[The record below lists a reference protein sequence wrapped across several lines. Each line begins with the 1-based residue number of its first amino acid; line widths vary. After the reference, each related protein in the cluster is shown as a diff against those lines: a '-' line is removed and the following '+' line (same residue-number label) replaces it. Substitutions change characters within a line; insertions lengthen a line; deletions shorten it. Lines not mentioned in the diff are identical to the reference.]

1 MLFITLSGLNATA
14 SCRKEQIAMPTN
26 LDNFNTSQDA
36 LTVFFNEQ
44 PEQNMT
50 ESWISSLFED
60 GQYLYFDRGEFS
72 GNGKELFKYL
82 QKQIR
87 DGEALMPDSQRMLM
101 CYYMP
106 IEELTEEWVDTYFER
121 AREMRKY
128 VQVANPFDQHYM
140 LCFSL
145 RVNMLDEE
153 DFDRIAAQLLRLGTQ
168 DRMISQQIYLLRV
181 SGFQEFTSQE
191 HAMVQLL
198 HLLSRQDYHKI
209 QAQRYATAIRMFDY
223 LDYYEDRAR
232 NCSEMLAKLS
242 AWDSGA
248 NDPDLSGAI
257 SSIKMNLQPAVVL
270 LREAGRTFRRKS
282 QLYPVSIND
291 FEGNKFKGYRC
302 KITANH
308 PKLQKRRE
316 EFTERRR
323 RELAESIDF
332 NAIRKMIKEEYHL
345 PDLVEMKS
353 RLDNGTLRKSIL
365 ESVFEAQNEPEIQ
378 ALVEEVCREYEKIAQ
393 EMTQDIPALRRK
405 KQNDKKR
412 YQKELQMAGR
422 YQSLEDCFSRINEDI
437 KPGPIRGRFSD
448 NINYVTLISGR
459 CLDEW
464 RTRQYTITGEGV
476 AYRYPAIRPCEI
488 VELVEYDV
496 LNIDDPNAA
505 EDIKLLF

>member
-72 GNGKELFKYL
+72 GNGKDLFKYL

>member
-1 MLFITLSGLNATA
+1 
-14 SCRKEQIAMPTN
+14 MPTN

-36 LTVFFNEQ
+36 LTIVFNEQ
-44 PEQNMT
+44 PEQNMI
-50 ESWISSLFED
+50 ESWIDSLFEE

-72 GNGKELFKYL
+72 GNGKDLFKYL

-106 IEELTEEWVDTYFER
+106 LEELTEEWVDTYFER

-128 VQVANPFDQHYM
+128 VQVSNSFDQHYM

-153 DFDRIAAQLLRLGTQ
+153 DYDRIADLLLRLGTQ

-198 HLLSRQDYHKI
+198 HLLSRKDYHKI
-209 QAQRYATAIRMFDY
+209 QPQRYATVIRMLDY

-232 NCSEMLAKLS
+232 NCSDMIEKLS
-242 AWDSGA
+242 AWDTGA
-248 NDPDLSGAI
+248 NDPDLAGVI
-257 SSIKMNLQPAVVL
+257 SSIKMNLQPAAVL
-270 LREAGRTFRRKS
+270 LHEAGRTFRRKS
-282 QLYPVSIND
+282 QLYPVSIKD
-291 FEGNKFKGYRC
+291 FEGNMFKGFHC

-316 EFTERRR
+316 EFTERKR
-323 RELAESIDF
+323 RELLESIDF
-332 NAIRKMIKEEYHL
+332 NAIRKMIKEDYHL
-345 PDLVEMKS
+345 PDLEELKA
-353 RLDNGTLRKSIL
+353 RLENGTLRKSIF
-365 ESVFEAQNEPEIQ
+365 ESVSESQNEPEIK
-378 ALVEEVCREYEKIAQ
+378 ALVEEVCCECEKIAQ
-393 EMTQDIPALRRK
+393 EMTQDIPGLRRK

-437 KPGPIRGRFSD
+437 RPGPIRGRFSD
-448 NINYVTLISGR
+448 NVNCVALISGR

-464 RTRQYTITGEGV
+464 NTRQYTITGEGI
-476 AYRYPAIRPCEI
+476 AYRYPGIRPCEI

-496 LNIDDPNAA
+496 LNIDEPNVA